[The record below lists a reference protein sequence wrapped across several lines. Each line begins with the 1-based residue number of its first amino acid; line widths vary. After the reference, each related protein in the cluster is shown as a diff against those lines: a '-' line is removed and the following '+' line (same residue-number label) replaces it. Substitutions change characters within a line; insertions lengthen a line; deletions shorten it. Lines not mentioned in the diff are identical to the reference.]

1 MKKVLVILTLMA
13 MTLCA
18 YAQSVEE
25 QQRKQQTEASIAIF
39 KQAQE
44 AYETGND
51 NTAKRLFQ
59 QIVNMP
65 AAPLELRDKA
75 AAIISIIE
83 ERTVT
88 VQTTSGPEIHYTEKM
103 TNISADGDFREIT
116 VSSRSNWQITSIPS
130 WCSIEEQSRKYIK
143 IWCSENPTK
152 GYRSGVII
160 ITAAGVDKL
169 INIEQKPGAEKK
181 GRVYFKTN
189 PHNTYISS
197 SDGSTNYSSS
207 PLVFGKGE
215 YNITVSKD
223 GYKSKDT
230 LIVINEV
237 ADTTRI
243 IDVELEPIFGKL
255 EPLARSESGDII
267 NDIELAIGIHKIDM
281 KDLANSHSFDD
292 RADIRYYSLYKEGV
306 IPLSPGDYNVT
317 ISAEGHRPVTRS
329 VHIDAGKVTRLE
341 VPMEFIMSRIVVKNE
356 KNAEGAEVHIPQLGI
371 SGMIGDTLTVP
382 VGRYDIEVKKEG
394 YLLDVG
400 ILTAEVDREGVEV
413 LEASM
418 IRTVPIYISSVG
430 GGERVKINGEQMNY
444 QKPYHQFSLID
455 GEKYDIDVTKTGY
468 WHIVKHV
475 EVTPQDTLFDFR
487 NLEFTKIDTLR
498 IDSDLP
504 NLEIKLYRYGDPE
517 QLDYAEGAKTPEAGE
532 KTELLV
538 PYGKYKVILEDDDE
552 IRKSRKLV
560 YRGTF
565 DFTEK
570 TKGKYFNSWMK
581 DGFETMRFLTVDGTL
596 RPWFNSS
603 SPDYMSMPLKASIGE
618 FAITRGLS
626 TIYLTKGAMIYTEGM
641 HMPNDLPDGHYT
653 KLLPAIALP
662 LTSWDFRIGG
672 ALYNYGDISFLASYT
687 YYIDPDGIAQWVSDK
702 LIKKEENKYEGCLTD
717 FDYFTGH
724 DIFAGIE
731 ISSRF
736 KCFNVYARAGVQYLK
751 GDRYYSYFKWDEGYT
766 DVSGYNTESRLPVNQ
781 TTFIIAVGFNIG
793 STRAKGQNILRVF

>member
-1 MKKVLVILTLMA
+1 MKKILAILTLMA

-18 YAQSVEE
+18 YAQSVED
-25 QQRKQQTEASIAIF
+25 QQKKQQTEASIAIF

-51 NTAKRLFQ
+51 NAAKRLFQ

-65 AAPLELRDKA
+65 AAPLELRDRA
-75 AAIISIIE
+75 AAIIAIID

-88 VQTTSGPEIHYTEKM
+88 VQTTSGPEVHYTEKM

-116 VSSRSNWQITSIPS
+116 VSSRSNWQITSLPS

-152 GYRSGVII
+152 GYRSGII
-160 ITAAGVDKL
+160 VITASGIDKL
-169 INIEQKPGAEKK
+169 INIEQKPGVEKK

-243 IDVELEPIFGKL
+243 IEVELEPVFGKL

-267 NDIELAIGIHKIDM
+267 NDIEVTIGVHKIDM

-306 IPLSPGDYNVT
+306 IPLSPGDYDVT
-317 ISAEGHRPVTRS
+317 ISAEGHRPVTRN
-329 VHIDAGKVTRLE
+329 VHIDVGETTRLE
-341 VPMEFIMSRIVVKNE
+341 VPMEFIMSKIVVRNE
-356 KNAEGAEVHIPQLGI
+356 KNAEGAEVRIPQLGI
-371 SGMIGDTLTVP
+371 IGTVGDTLTVP

-400 ILTAEVDREGVEV
+400 ILTAEVKREGIQV

-418 IRTVPIYISSVG
+418 IRTVPMYISTVE

-455 GEKYDIDVTKTGY
+455 GETYDVDITKPGY
-468 WHIVKHV
+468 WHIVKHI
-475 EVTPQDTLFDFR
+475 EVTPKDTLFDFR
-487 NLEFTKIDTLR
+487 NLQFTKIDTLV

-504 NLEIKLYRYGDPE
+504 NLEIKLYRHGDPE
-517 QLDYAEGAKTPEAGE
+517 KLDYAEGARTPEAGE
-532 KTELLV
+532 KTELLI
-538 PYGKYKVILEDDDE
+538 PYGKYKIILEDDDE
-552 IRKSRKLV
+552 IKRARKTA

-565 DFTEK
+565 KFTEK

-581 DGFETMRFLTVDGTL
+581 SGLETMRFLTVEGTL
-596 RPWFNSS
+596 KPSYDSS
-603 SPDYMSMPLKASIGE
+603 SPDFMSMPLKASVGE

-626 TIYLTKGAMIYTEGM
+626 TVLLTKAAMIYTEGM
-641 HMPNDLPDGHYT
+641 NFPDNLPDNYYT
-653 KLLPAIALP
+653 KLLPALSLP

-672 ALYNYGDISFLASYT
+672 GFCQYGDISLMLSYS
-687 YYIDPDGIAQWVSDK
+687 YYIDLDNIAQGFSDK
-702 LIKKEENKYEGCLTD
+702 FIKKEENKYAGNLGD
-717 FDYFTGH
+717 FFYFSGH
-724 DIFAGIE
+724 DVFAGLE
-731 ISSRF
+731 VGSRI
-736 KCFNVYARAGVQYLK
+736 KCFNIYARAGVQYLK
-751 GDRYYSYFKWDEGYT
+751 GNRYYSYYSGNTNTIDAPTYT
-766 DVSGYNTESRLPVNQ
+766 DIRFPVNQ

-793 STRAKGQNILRVF
+793 SGRAKGQNILRIF